1 MRFRPGV
8 LFALAL
14 ATPASAQ
21 SPRPTIRAATGA
33 ERIRV
38 DGWLDEPA
46 WADAPAAELTQVEPI
61 EGAQP
66 SARTT
71 VRILASAKYLLIGV
85 YAALPPG
92 SGVTAFSKARDAE
105 LREEDHI
112 RIVIDPFNDG
122 RSGYLFA
129 VNPLGARLDAQV
141 TNQGEGQ
148 DTNWDALWDAAA
160 KITDSSWT
168 VEIRIPISSLSF
180 PKGSAQWAINIQ
192 RRVQGRQETD
202 RWASPNQ
209 DSKFG
214 LTTKANPDGV
224 GAWCRTASPGPPGSD
239 AGNDA
244 APGSGRPSPGG
255 LPRHTARATYSRSS
269 DCCHSGRRVRP
280 WRRGPGGDQ

>member
-85 YAALPPG
+85 YAALQPG

-129 VNPLGARLDAQV
+129 VIRWEPASTRRSPIRARARTPIGTHSGTPPRRSPIPAGRSRSGSRSAV
-141 TNQGEGQ
+141 CPSRRGPPSGRSTSSAGSR
-148 DTNWDALWDAAA
+148 AARKPIA
-160 KITDSSWT
+160 GPRP
-168 VEIRIPISSLSF
+168 IRIPSS
-180 PKGSAQWAINIQ
+180 A
-192 RRVQGRQETD
+192 
-202 RWASPNQ
+202 
-209 DSKFG
+209 
-214 LTTKANPDGV
+214 
-224 GAWCRTASPGPPGSD
+224 
-239 AGNDA
+239 
-244 APGSGRPSPGG
+244 
-255 LPRHTARATYSRSS
+255 
-269 DCCHSGRRVRP
+269 
-280 WRRGPGGDQ
+280 